1 MAYLKN
7 ISNKIIGGLGESFL
21 PGTFI
26 PYTDELKEHPTIKS
40 YLSQKILKVTD
51 GTDLGDAPEAPAVSD
66 EERKRI
72 AEAAV
77 EAYRKELEEREETER
92 LRQETI
98 DQIRKMKKKADLEA
112 KAVELGVELN
122 GSDTNKE
129 LQERL
134 IAKVS
139 G

>member
-26 PYTDELKEHPTIKS
+26 PYTDELKEHPTIKF
-40 YLSQKILKVTD
+40 YLSQKILKVAESKDQEDTAE
-51 GTDLGDAPEAPAVSD
+51 TPAISD

-77 EAYRKELEEREETER
+77 EAYRKELEDREEKKR
-92 LRQETI
+92 IQQETI
-98 DQIRKMKKKADLEA
+98 DQIKKMNKKADLEA

-122 GSDTNKE
+122 GSDTNEE
-129 LQERL
+129 LQEKL

>member
-1 MAYLKN
+1 MA
-7 ISNKIIGGLGESFL
+7 ESKDQED
-21 PGTFI
+21 TAE
-26 PYTDELKEHPTIKS
+26 T
-40 YLSQKILKVTD
+40 
-51 GTDLGDAPEAPAVSD
+51 PAISD

-77 EAYRKELEEREETER
+77 EAYRKELEDREEKR
-92 LRQETI
+92 RIQQETI
-98 DQIRKMKKKADLEA
+98 DQIKKMKKKADLEA

-122 GSDTNKE
+122 GADTNEE
-129 LQERL
+129 LQEKL